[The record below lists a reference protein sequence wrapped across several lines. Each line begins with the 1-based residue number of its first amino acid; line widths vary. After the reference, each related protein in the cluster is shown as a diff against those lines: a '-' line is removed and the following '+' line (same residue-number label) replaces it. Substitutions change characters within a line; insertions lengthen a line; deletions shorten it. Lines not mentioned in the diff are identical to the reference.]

1 MKGIPKVAYTLASK
15 PEALRRVRGEEA
27 VKQVGREIRVS
38 EQSILNWLKAQAA
51 ARLVSA
57 EKGRTIA
64 RKQMEISRLRAE
76 NARLRMET
84 GIVNKPA
91 RTLRGSRREVDRG
104 NVRFAFIECQLQGS
118 STGRSGSTS
127 ESRAKVADRPSAD
140 GERRR
145 STFPQAV
152 VRRLRRPYRCR
163 GLLQLIGASLM
174 IASLIRSGSYDR
186 KRSQSYD
193 RTGGSHALVFAGT
206 C

>member
-38 EQSILNWLKAQAA
+38 EQSIQAA

-163 GLLQLIGASLM
+163 GLLQHIGASLM